1 MRGRSVAGLAAAGV
15 AVCVA
20 ASAHG
25 QVSGGRDAAAPFGP
39 PVDDQRVYI
48 HDAFDQLEGRLGGG
62 VDNTFR
68 WEGEAWTGTELNR
81 LWIKSEGEVDGRGAV
96 SDGQQEVFYDRPVST
111 YFDLQGGVRY
121 DADSGPG
128 RGWAAFGVEGL
139 APYFFKVSA
148 TGYVGDRG
156 RYAAKLM
163 ASYDELITNRLVV
176 EPEAEINLY
185 ARDDPERRI
194 GAGLSDL
201 DAGLRL
207 RYEITRKFAPYIGV
221 TYEQKF
227 GNMASF
233 VRGVGER
240 SSDVRFT
247 TGLRAWF

>member
-1 MRGRSVAGLAAAGV
+1 MRGLSVSALAVGSIALSLAGA
-15 AVCVA
+15 
-20 ASAHG
+20 AHG
-25 QVSGGRDAAAPFGP
+25 QAALGATAAAPFGP

-48 HDAFDQLEGRLGGG
+48 HGLFDQLEGRLGGG
-62 VDNTFR
+62 DNVFR
-68 WEGEAWTGTELNR
+68 WEGEAWAGTDLSR
-81 LWIKSEGEVDGRGAV
+81 LWIKSEGEVDSHGAV

-128 RGWAAFGVEGL
+128 RSWAALGIEGL

-148 TGYVGDRG
+148 TGYIGDRG

-163 ASYDELITNRLVV
+163 ASYDQLITNRLVV

-185 ARDDPERRI
+185 AKDDPARRI

-207 RYEITRKFAPYIGV
+207 RYEITRKFAPYIGL

-227 GNMASF
+227 GSTASF
-233 VRGVGER
+233 VRAAGER

-247 TGLRAWF
+247 TGLRTWF